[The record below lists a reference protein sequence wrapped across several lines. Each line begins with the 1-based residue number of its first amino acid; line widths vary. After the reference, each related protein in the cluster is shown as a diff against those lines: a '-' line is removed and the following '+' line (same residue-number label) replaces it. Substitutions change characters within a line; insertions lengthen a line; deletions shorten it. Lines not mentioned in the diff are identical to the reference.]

1 MGAWFRGQTGEVL
14 RWFAHLIGSVAFR
27 VHVYSMLLLL
37 LTPAFVPTSSELTV
51 QFPVFSYIVVHKL
64 PQLDMPTLFLV
75 SYNFFNFA
83 AQWAR
88 YKHCRQGSLVPACL
102 GNTPQG
108 SVHVGVPM
116 SPEHEPSQIVIVS
129 GINSFS
135 LHKETSV
142 QDRSWSWARTNS
154 MSASPQILM
163 DDFVFFSKD
172 HTTHS
177 RGVVAFETAWLIKWL
192 GTHPSP
198 RCTFHTWMGQ
208 ENAKA
213 ASASQEAI
221 QKWRLNK
228 MRKYY
233 QVLDSESFSSQ
244 IRKDIQAPMWKGH
257 NDRYLTPA
265 EFVNRPHSVFVLE
278 WASPS
283 AVFWTLLWL
292 VDRRAWWASP

>member
-1 MGAWFRGQTGEVL
+1 MQGFTGAPATAGEMRASSIFPFLAHSLRGSSYGMGAWSRGRTGEVL

-27 VHVYSMLLLL
+27 VHFYSMLLLL
-37 LTPAFVPTSSELTV
+37 LTPATAPTSSELTV
-51 QFPVFSYIVVHKL
+51 EFPVFSYIVVHKL
-64 PQLDMPTLFLV
+64 PQLDMPTVFLV

-88 YKHCRQGSLVPACL
+88 HKHCSQGPLVPACL

-108 SVHVGVPM
+108 PVHVEVPM
-116 SPEHEPSQIVIVS
+116 SPEHEPSQIVIVF

-135 LHKETSV
+135 LHTETSV
-142 QDRSWSWARTNS
+142 QHRSWSWARTNS

-208 ENAKA
+208 ENEKQHLPHRKQFK
-213 ASASQEAI
+213 SEE
-221 QKWRLNK
+221 NMK

-233 QVLDSESFSSQ
+233 QVSDSESFSSQ
-244 IRKDIQAPMWKGH
+244 ILKDIQAPM
-257 NDRYLTPA
+257 
-265 EFVNRPHSVFVLE
+265 
-278 WASPS
+278 
-283 AVFWTLLWL
+283 
-292 VDRRAWWASP
+292 